1 MIIKSLTMQNFIPY
15 YGTQTIDFPTSEQ
28 SNVLVIFGENTHGKT
43 SVLNAFRWAFYGE
56 AISKGQTIS
65 LENILNRKA
74 KSEGTQ
80 NGSVILSFEHDGS
93 QFKLERYFDLSSQ
106 PQSSKALYIDGELQ
120 PEQDFDKWMQRIVP
134 KETAR
139 FFLFDGELLK
149 EYEELLVEGSAASK
163 KIKRSIEDILGV
175 PSLQMAINNMVPV
188 LRNLRNA
195 SASATQTESATQ
207 EAQRQVSA
215 LSESIQQ
222 NTESLKALEDQYF
235 LDEKKLSDISAVV
248 NDTREQQSQSQE
260 LNQLLAKQNGL
271 TTSINEIE
279 KEIVEAR
286 STLWKSVLAD
296 WASEVSDGHASK
308 IEEYE
313 NKRAEIDE
321 LRFEIKNLERI
332 NSERICPSCKQTIPS
347 DSNIEVQIA
356 DKAKTLG
363 ELEASQVDI
372 SSTQRWVQLTNTLNK
387 DSYPLSKLR
396 EKSESLGS
404 KIFDQ
409 DKLKKNITDLR
420 KQLSDYDTG
429 KMENL
434 IRQQE
439 ALKHTLDL
447 ADKDITSIKT
457 KISSEEEQRRKLEAQ
472 IEVSGGSRAR
482 LSIARVQSAEK
493 VDRIFNRALD
503 ILRENL
509 KQTVQSRAA
518 EAFRSMTT
526 RPDHYVDLRITDT
539 YGMEIISNTGEVVPS
554 RSAGAEQIVA
564 LSLIDGLNRTGK
576 AAGPVI
582 MDTPF
587 GRLDK
592 THRANILNYL
602 PQSARQLVVF
612 VHSGELERND
622 ATMMSIK
629 SRVGAEYQI
638 QPKSADESILEAL

>member
-1 MIIKSLTMQNFIPY
+1 MLIKSLTMQNFIPY
-15 YGTQTIDFPTSEQ
+15 YGIQTIEFPTSPQ

-43 SVLNAFRWAFYGE
+43 SVLNAFRWVFYGE
-56 AISKGQTIS
+56 AINKGNPIP

-74 KSEGTQ
+74 RSEGTQ
-80 NGSVILSFEHDGS
+80 SGSVVISFEHEES
-93 QFKLERYFDLSSQ
+93 QFKLERFFDLDSQ
-106 PQSSKALYIDGELQ
+106 PQSSRALYINGDLQ
-120 PEQDFDKWMQRIVP
+120 PDQDFDKWIQRIVP

-188 LRNLRNA
+188 LRNLRHA

-207 EAQRQVSA
+207 EAQKQISVF
-215 LSESIQQ
+215 SESIQK
-222 NTESLKALEDQYF
+222 NVESLKKLEDQYF
-235 LDEKKLSDISAVV
+235 LDEQELSDISAVV
-248 NDTREQQSQSQE
+248 NDTREQQTQSEE
-260 LNQLLAKQNGL
+260 LSQLLAKQNGL

-279 KEIVEAR
+279 REIVEAR
-286 STLWKSVLAD
+286 STLWKSVLSD
-296 WASEVSDGHASK
+296 WAAALSEGHSNK

-313 NKRAEIDE
+313 NKRSKIEE
-321 LRFEIKNLERI
+321 LKFEIKNLRQL
-332 NSERICPSCKQTIPS
+332 NTDRLCPSCNQTIPV
-347 DSNIEVQIA
+347 DLDIEIQIIEKSRML
-356 DKAKTLG
+356 DDLD
-363 ELEASQVDI
+363 ASQIDI
-372 SSTQRWVQLTNTLNK
+372 SEIQGWNQLTHMLNR
-387 DSYPLSKLR
+387 DTFPLSKLR
-396 EKSESLGS
+396 EKTESLGS

-409 DKLKKNITDLR
+409 DRMKKEISDLR
-420 KQLSDYDTG
+420 KSLSNFDSG

-439 ALKHTLDL
+439 ALKHAL
-447 ADKDITSIKT
+447 AMTDKSISEIKT
-457 KISSEEEQRRKLEAQ
+457 KISSEEDHRRKLEAQ
-472 IEVSGGSRAR
+472 IEVSGGSKAKV
-482 LSIARVQSAEK
+482 SIARVQSAEK
-493 VDRIFNRALD
+493 IDKIFKRALD

-509 KQTVQSRAA
+509 KQTVQARAA
-518 EAFRSMTT
+518 EAFKSMTT
-526 RPDHYVDLRITDT
+526 RPDHYVDLRITET
-539 YGMEIISNTGEVVPS
+539 YGMEIISNTGDVVPS

-592 THRANILNYL
+592 THRSNILNYL

-622 ATMMSIK
+622 ETMMSIK

-638 QPKSADESILEAL
+638 RPKSADESILEPL

>member
-1 MIIKSLTMQNFIPY
+1 MLIKSLTMQNFIPY

-28 SNVLVIFGENTHGKT
+28 SNILVIFGENTHGKT

-74 KSEGTQ
+74 KSEGAQ
-80 NGSVILSFEHDGS
+80 NGAVTLSFEHDGS

-120 PEQDFDKWMQRIVP
+120 PEQDFDKWIQRMVP

-175 PSLQMAINNMVPV
+175 PALQMAINSMVPV

-207 EAQRQVSA
+207 EAQKQVSA

-222 NTESLKALEDQYF
+222 NLESLKALEDQYF
-235 LDEKKLSDISAVV
+235 LDEQKLSDISAVV

-260 LNQLLAKQNGL
+260 LNQLLAKQTGL

-279 KEIVEAR
+279 REIVEAR

-296 WASEVSDGHASK
+296 WASEVSDSHASK

-332 NSERICPSCKQTIPS
+332 NSERVCPSCKQTISS

-356 DKAKTLG
+356 AKTKTLG
-363 ELEASQVDI
+363 ELEASQIDI

-387 DSYPLSKLR
+387 DAYPLSKLR

-409 DKLKKNITDLR
+409 DKLKKDITDLR

-439 ALKHTLDL
+439 ALKHTLDF

-457 KISSEEEQRRKLEAQ
+457 KISSEEDQRRKLEAQ
-472 IEVSGGSRAR
+472 IEVSGGSKAR

-509 KQTVQSRAA
+509 KQTVQTRAA

-622 ATMMSIK
+622 ETMMSIK

>member
-1 MIIKSLTMQNFIPY
+1 MQNFIPY